1 MILCDEDDHREL
13 HKQIEKTFSGVTIGY
28 YKSKQPINEKDVIYE
43 KTFTLKP
50 IVRTEEPKLSMMMNL
65 LNVLYN
71 NGFVKFTVYEKL
83 WPRLLFFDY
92 DVKDEDVI
100 LLDYINLKQNKNIE
114 IEKAE
119 VYETKQGYHMHVIT
133 KDDISLTERMSI
145 YKNSIQDKARV
156 NVLYSE
162 FIGLKSLLRNEY
174 IISECIEMSDLLFC
188 YKKFEDYISKEKF
201 VYEL

>member
-1 MILCDEDDHREL
+1 MYYVYKYSISNGSYPVNSVKCMILCDEDDHREL

-100 LLDYINLKQNKNIE
+100 LLDYINNISSVPK
-114 IEKAE
+114 IYYHFALYFF
-119 VYETKQGYHMHVIT
+119 VHIIPIFRLFYEY
-133 KDDISLTERMSI
+133 LC
-145 YKNSIQDKARV
+145 
-156 NVLYSE
+156 L
-162 FIGLKSLLRNEY
+162 
-174 IISECIEMSDLLFC
+174 
-188 YKKFEDYISKEKF
+188 
-201 VYEL
+201 